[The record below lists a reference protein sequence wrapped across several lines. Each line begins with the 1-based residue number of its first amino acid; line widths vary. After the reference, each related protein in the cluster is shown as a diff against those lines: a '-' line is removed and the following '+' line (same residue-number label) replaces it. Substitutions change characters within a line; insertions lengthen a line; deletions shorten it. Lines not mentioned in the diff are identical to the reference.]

1 MRRICGRHYA
11 ASRTVC
17 TAASPRRL
25 GTTLVRRSLGRL
37 SVTPRTDFTCR
48 IRGRR
53 LETTLYAP
61 DRRKALRRCPDLSRK
76 RRVARNRMT
85 ARHLGKRLDGI
96 KDAPCETGCTNR
108 ITIRK
113 SNHIR
118 YFGNITLRR
127 LCDSYGVT
135 HTQALAGVY
144 LESTRART
152 SATVA
157 QRPASISEMPRI
169 ALTASST
176 SCGERCGCSGVML
189 PDMDDSTIMPQII
202 PQIASLLLKI
212 NVPHCLVT
220 LIKKCCCLPFYG
232 HKVLYNRGMVKF
244 S

>member
-1 MRRICGRHYA
+1 MKVNSMNIVVAGNCNHIHQMR
-11 ASRTVC
+11 
-17 TAASPRRL
+17 
-25 GTTLVRRSLGRL
+25 
-37 SVTPRTDFTCR
+37 
-48 IRGRR
+48 
-53 LETTLYAP
+53 
-61 DRRKALRRCPDLSRK
+61 ALIHSIYDVEIAGGKLPAIKCSK

-96 KDAPCETGCTNR
+96 KDAPCETGCTNW

-135 HTQALAGVY
+135 HTQALAGAY

-202 PQIASLLLKI
+202 PQIAPLLFKI
-212 NVPHCLVT
+212 NVPHCLV
-220 LIKKCCCLPFYG
+220 IKFL
-232 HKVLYNRGMVKF
+232 LYHLLVNGLFWHVI
-244 S
+244 

>member
-1 MRRICGRHYA
+1 MPGLVAQAQGCAKPDDGT
-11 ASRTVC
+11 ASRKATRWHQGC
-17 TAASPRRL
+17 
-25 GTTLVRRSLGRL
+25 
-37 SVTPRTDFTCR
+37 
-48 IRGRR
+48 
-53 LETTLYAP
+53 
-61 DRRKALRRCPDLSRK
+61 ALRDGMHQPD
-76 RRVARNRMT
+76 
-85 ARHLGKRLDGI
+85 HL
-96 KDAPCETGCTNR
+96 
-108 ITIRK
+108 RK
-113 SNHIR
+113 SNHSR
-118 YFGNITLRR
+118 YFGNVTLRR
-127 LCDSYGVT
+127 LCDSYSVT
-135 HTQALAGVY
+135 HTQTIAGAY